1 MVWVSGLFFFL
12 FPFLFFF
19 FFFLKTCLSF
29 LIIPYYSL
37 FILVLPAPYVGVGSA
52 LTISGAV
59 PTPAFSFHISLF
71 PGITLQCT

>member
-1 MVWVSGLFFFL
+1 MGFGAILFSL
-12 FPFLFFF
+12 SLSFFF